1 MYLSRPPLRH
11 TPRLFRLT
19 STCNAPLSR
28 SFHPS
33 RPAHAV
39 RAPTTRRKNGPGS
52 KSLLRRS
59 PFESEREYLKLHGTN
74 LWTQARVDRILERT
88 LPKERFFNVAER
100 LFQAAEGSEFQVNAA
115 AIQDIG
121 LDTNQTFH
129 IGNIVGPKKGPFPA
143 WHLASCAAAGASHA
157 IYAMCLS
164 TTTSQPLPPSLKYTM
179 QNVRKQL
186 DTLATQAR
194 DPRAM
199 IVRAYL
205 LAHNNQH
212 QEARAQFDEALP
224 RMKPN
229 HRVVP
234 LPNGTHLPP
243 MPQLKT
249 PWPLYASLLDKTDPD
264 PATAR
269 EHFLTSIARDYHD
282 PAALV
287 VHAAS
292 FLRHDPPDFD
302 AYEEAMSQA
311 ASAGNAEA
319 CRRLACF
326 YYSTYQGTY
335 PPRGHDSALVPEKD
349 SDSSNNNNNSSSS
362 DWLTK
367 LKTFIQ
373 SVRGPLPRSKFRPLA
388 IEWFEL
394 AALQGDAK
402 AALSLAVLV
411 REDGDAERGMEL
423 LLQSGDVSG
432 FARSLRLNWER
443 EDYRPGIPG
452 ELLVC

>member
-1 MYLSRPPLRH
+1 MYLSRPPLRQ
-11 TPRLFRLT
+11 PSRLFRL
-19 STCNAPLSR
+19 STRNAPLSR

-33 RPAHAV
+33 RPSHAF
-39 RAPTTRRKNGPGS
+39 RTPTTRRKNSPGS
-52 KSLLRRS
+52 KSMLRRP

-74 LWTQARVDRILERT
+74 IWTQAREDRILERT
-88 LPKERFFNVAER
+88 LPKERFLNVAER
-100 LFQAAEGSEFQVNAA
+100 LFQAAEESEFQVNAA

-121 LDTNQTFH
+121 PDTNQTFH
-129 IGNIVGPKKGPFPA
+129 IGNIVGPRKGPFPA
-143 WHLASCAAAGASHA
+143 WHLASCAAAGANHA

-164 TTTSQPLPPSLKYTM
+164 TTASQPLPLSFKPAM
-179 QNVRKQL
+179 QIVRTQL
-186 DTLATQAR
+186 DALATQAR

-224 RMKPN
+224 LMKPN
-229 HRVVP
+229 QRVVS
-234 LPNGTHLPP
+234 LPNGTRLPP
-243 MPQLKT
+243 MPQLKS

-292 FLRHDPPDFD
+292 FLRRDPPDFD

-335 PPRGHDSALVPEKD
+335 PPRGHDSALVPEQD
-349 SDSSNNNNNSSSS
+349 SDRNNSSSSS

-373 SVRGPLPRSKFRPLA
+373 SLRGPLPRSKFRPLA

-423 LLQSGDVSG
+423 LLQSGGVSG

-443 EDYRPGIPG
+443 EDYRPGIPA